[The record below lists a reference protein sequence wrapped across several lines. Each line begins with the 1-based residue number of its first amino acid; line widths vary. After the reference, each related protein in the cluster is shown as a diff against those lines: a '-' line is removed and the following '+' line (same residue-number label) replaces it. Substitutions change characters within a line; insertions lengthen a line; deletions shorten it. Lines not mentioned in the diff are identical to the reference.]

1 MKPQRPQRETLW
13 PQKDLK
19 GTFLSKRTT
28 GYLEKVG
35 EEQSQLFNGKL
46 QGKGEDE
53 IQSGIYLSKLG
64 KRMGVLFLLR
74 GRLQEEVKRLR
85 I

>member
-1 MKPQRPQRETLW
+1 MKPQRETLC

-28 GYLEKVG
+28 GVPG
-35 EEQSQLFNGKL
+35 ESWGRAKALFNGKL

-53 IQSGIYLSKLG
+53 VQPGIYLSKLV
-64 KRMGVLFLLR
+64 KRIELLFFLR